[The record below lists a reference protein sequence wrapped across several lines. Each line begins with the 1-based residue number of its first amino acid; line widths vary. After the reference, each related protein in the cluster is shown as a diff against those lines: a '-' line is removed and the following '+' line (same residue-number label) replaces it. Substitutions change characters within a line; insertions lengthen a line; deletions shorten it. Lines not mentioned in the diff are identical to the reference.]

1 MQILRRKAQTRSLP
15 DGFIDLILLKK
26 AESSAGDALDAEA
39 YMPRYGI
46 TDIEN
51 FAEKIR
57 FSLLVLSPRVLVE
70 KVLDGGGQL
79 TITTVNAWRAGQN
92 LPSYSKLRQFCRAA
106 NIEPVD
112 FHLSM
117 DEFMHRIC
125 DANGISE
132 EDRKVYASRF
142 HAPQCSGLR
151 FKTPERLT
159 AADGVRLFDRLK
171 GGYLVYNL
179 VLNNLG
185 FVHTSLIRF
194 DRLDH
199 PYIMARCWSMQE
211 DRLTVY
217 EGQLFA
223 TRNSLMLILEAQ
235 ESSQDDFVTMLLCKP
250 MENSSGVSWLNGI
263 VLASAEDRIVYPA
276 AARVYMER
284 LSEEDAECDIMELLR
299 RPVPEWCM
307 DFLCNRISGDD
318 GDTVLE
324 SRILTRSSV
333 ARAKAGK

>member
-1 MQILRRKAQTRSLP
+1 
-15 DGFIDLILLKK
+15 
-26 AESSAGDALDAEA
+26 
-39 YMPRYGI
+39 MPKYGI

-70 KVLDGGGQL
+70 KVMKGGGQL

-117 DEFMHRIC
+117 DAFMMRLC

-132 EDRKVYASRF
+132 EDRRVYASRF
-142 HAPQCSGLR
+142 HAPQRSGLR
-151 FKTPERLT
+151 FRTLDSFTPSDSEH
-159 AADGVRLFDRLK
+159 LFERLK
-171 GGYLVYNL
+171 GSYLAYNL

-185 FVHTSLIRF
+185 FVHTSLMSF
-194 DRLDH
+194 ECVEH
-199 PYIMARCWSMQE
+199 PYITTRCWSMQE
-211 DRLTVY
+211 NRLIVY
-217 EGQLFA
+217 EGQLFP
-223 TRNSLMLILEAQ
+223 TRNSLMLMLEARDN
-235 ESSQDDFVTMLLCKP
+235 SQDDFVTMLLCKP
-250 MENSSGVSWLNGI
+250 MENISEVSWLNGI
-263 VLASAEDRIVYPA
+263 VLASAEDRIIYPA

-284 LSEEDAECDIMELLR
+284 LSGEDGKVDALTLLR

-307 DFLCNRISGDD
+307 EFLSNKVSGEV

-333 ARAKAGK
+333 ARAKAGR

>member
-1 MQILRRKAQTRSLP
+1 
-15 DGFIDLILLKK
+15 
-26 AESSAGDALDAEA
+26 
-39 YMPRYGI
+39 MPRYGI

-57 FSLLVLSPRVLVE
+57 FSLLVLSPSVLVK
-70 KVLDGGGQL
+70 KVMDAGGQL

-117 DEFMHRIC
+117 DAFMCRLC

-132 EDRKVYASRF
+132 EDRSVYASRF
-142 HAPQCSGLR
+142 HAPHRSGLR
-151 FKTPERLT
+151 FRALDSLAPS
-159 AADGVRLFDRLK
+159 DSDRLFGRLK
-171 GGYLVYNL
+171 GSYLAYNL

-185 FVHTSLIRF
+185 FVHTSLMSF
-194 DRLDH
+194 ESVEY
-199 PYIMARCWSMQE
+199 PYITVRCWSMQDE
-211 DRLTVY
+211 RLTIY
-217 EGQLFA
+217 EGQLFP

-235 ESSQDDFVTMLLCKP
+235 DNSQEDFVTMLLCKP
-250 MENSSGVSWLNGI
+250 MENISEVSWLNGI
-263 VLASAEDRIVYPA
+263 VLASAEDRIIYPA
-276 AARVYMER
+276 AARIYMER
-284 LSEEDAECDIMELLR
+284 LSDDDLKVDAMELLR

-307 DFLCNRISGDD
+307 DFLCNKISGEE

-333 ARAKAGK
+333 ARARAGR